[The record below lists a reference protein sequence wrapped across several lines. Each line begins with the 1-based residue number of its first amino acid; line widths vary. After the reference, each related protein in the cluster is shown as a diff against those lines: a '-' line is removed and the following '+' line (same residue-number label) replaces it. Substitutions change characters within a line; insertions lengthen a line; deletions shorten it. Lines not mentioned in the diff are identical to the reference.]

1 MEVRIA
7 LIHIWSLIG
16 VFVYIFYFFFFIQ
29 GGLPAIISLACSENT
44 SDQKAATSTLRGLAV
59 SPLNRAVMV
68 EAGALDAFAAAA
80 KCEEDV
86 EVRREA
92 AAGLCGLS
100 LEPVT
105 KLLIS
110 QHFVMV
116 NISVF
121 FFSPFNFYVYAI
133 ACCFFR
139 LKKY

>member
-1 MEVRIA
+1 
-7 LIHIWSLIG
+7 
-16 VFVYIFYFFFFIQ
+16 
-29 GGLPAIISLACSENT
+29 LPAIISLACSENT

-116 NISVF
+116 NINISILISACF
-121 FFSPFNFYVYAI
+121 FFPPSIFMCMQLLVVF
-133 ACCFFR
+133 
-139 LKKY
+139 LG